1 MKKSLPAVGL
11 LFVLAL
17 TGCQAPSMDDPSPSA
32 SATVEPAAAEQSP
45 LPVPTPTSK
54 VNDRDQLVKEIGE
67 TASIVDS
74 DGNTTFEMKVTGFEF
89 TECDNPYTDIDGFV
103 LAVGVEMATTKDYTS
118 GTSFNSTPNVLI
130 PDSYSW
136 NGYEPDGTKMADLGS
151 GDDILNCFNDGTK
164 LFPDYLGPGE
174 KASGEILLNVTT
186 ESGEV
191 AFDPDGIG
199 GWVWE
204 YPGSSSTV

>member
-11 LFVLAL
+11 LVTLTLTACQSTSEDSPAL
-17 TGCQAPSMDDPSPSA
+17 SPSD
-32 SATVEPAAAEQSP
+32 TVAPLSAEQSP
-45 LPVPTPTSK
+45 FPVPTPTSN
-54 VNDRDQLVKEIGE
+54 VNDRGQLVKEIGE
-67 TASIVDS
+67 TASMVNL

-89 TECDNPYTDIDGFV
+89 TECDNPYTDIAGFV

-118 GTSFNSTPNVLI
+118 GTSINSTPNVLI

-136 NGYEPDGTKMADLGS
+136 SGYEPDGTKMADLGS

-174 KASGEILLNVTT
+174 KASGQILLNVTT

-191 AFDPDGIG
+191 AFNPDGIG

-204 YPGSSSTV
+204 YPETSSSV